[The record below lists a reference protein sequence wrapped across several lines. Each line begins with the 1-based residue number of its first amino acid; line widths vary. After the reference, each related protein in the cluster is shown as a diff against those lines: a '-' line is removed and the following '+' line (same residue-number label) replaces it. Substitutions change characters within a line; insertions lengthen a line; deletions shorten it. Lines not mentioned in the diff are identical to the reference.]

1 MAHKELKGDRCPK
14 CNGSGSVIAD
24 VGGFHAEV
32 DCPDCAGTG
41 LVNSPNAC
49 KKCKGSGSVIVDAG
63 GFNVEATCEH
73 CNGSGLEPL

>member
-1 MAHKELKGDRCPK
+1 MPHPELTGDRCSK

-24 VGGFHAEV
+24 MCGLRAEV
-32 DCPDCAGTG
+32 DCPECRGTG

-49 KKCKGSGSVIVDAG
+49 KECKGSGSVVAKIKGIGVQT
-63 GFNVEATCEH
+63 NCEH